1 MNINNVSQ
9 IISIMLDVSTAL
21 MRQIHWCV
29 HVYLVLFFFFYSCLE
44 VETKSALFSK
54 FGKILFDTSQV
65 YIAFY
70 S

>member
-29 HVYLVLFFFFYSCLE
+29 HVYLVLFFFFY
-44 VETKSALFSK
+44 
-54 FGKILFDTSQV
+54 
-65 YIAFY
+65 IAA
-70 S
+70 